1 MSREFEGIPAIKTWE
16 LERALLEAQTANPEA
31 DLTEHPIM
39 HELARREALRLSQIV
54 DTTGFVDATED
65 IEGMVNPD
73 HLDIQWQTDYR
84 RSEI

>member
-16 LERALLEAQTANPEA
+16 LEQALLEAQTANPEA

-39 HELARREALRLSQIV
+39 HELARREALRLSQVV

-65 IEGMVNPD
+65 MPPHNPQHID
-73 HLDIQWQTDYR
+73 SLWHDGSWG
-84 RSEI
+84 